1 MRFKIDHDLHIH
13 TQLSACSGHP
23 EQTPKQ
29 ILKYAKDNNLSTIC
43 VTDHY
48 WDSAVLGG
56 SNWYAPQNFEHIS
69 KSKPLPQDE
78 NVKFLFGAET
88 ELNRDLTL
96 GIPLS
101 RFNDFDFVI
110 IPTTHFHMNGFT
122 VFDDEYK
129 NNEKLA
135 KLWIKRL
142 DYLLDLSLSFEK
154 IGIAH
159 LACGLINNNSR
170 EDYLNALSLLS
181 ESEMERVF
189 SRLAKAGCGIELNKS
204 DMSFSDSEAD
214 IVLRPFKIAK
224 NCGCKFYMGSDAHTP
239 KAFTGFK
246 DVFERAVTLLDL
258 KEIDKFV
265 IKNS

>member
-1 MRFKIDHDLHIH
+1 MRYVVDHDFHIH
-13 TQLSACSGHP
+13 TYLSSCSRDP
-23 EQTPKQ
+23 EQNVQT
-29 ILKYAKDNNLSTIC
+29 IIDYAKSSGIKTVCI
-43 VTDHY
+43 TDHY
-48 WDSAVLGG
+48 WDSAVLGS

-78 NVKFLFGAET
+78 NIKFLFGAET
-88 ELNRDLTL
+88 ELKRDLTL

-110 IPTTHFHMNGFT
+110 IPTTHFHMSGFT
-122 VFDDEYK
+122 VNEDEYR

-142 DYLLDLSLSFEK
+142 DYLLDLPLPFEK

-181 ESEMERVF
+181 DSEMERVF
-189 SRLAKAGCGIELNKS
+189 SRLAKAGCGIELNKG

-239 KAFTGFK
+239 KAFIGFK
-246 DVFERAVTLLDL
+246 EVFERAITLLDL
-258 KEIDKFV
+258 KESDKFY
-265 IKNS
+265 IK